1 MAAMDITAGA
11 APAAKD
17 ALPAHHVAAV
27 VVGNS
32 LEFYDFLT
40 YSFFA
45 AQIGRTFFP
54 SDNPVSSLLASLA
67 TFGAGFLTRPVGAF
81 FIGRLAD
88 RIGRRPAMFLSF
100 ALMGAGMLGLAL
112 TPSYAAIGIFAPI
125 LAIVFRLVQGFAL
138 GGELGPSTAYL
149 IEAAPERRRGV
160 FVSLQYSG
168 QQAAVLAAGLIGYV
182 LAKQLSPAALDAW
195 GWRAAFL
202 VGVVIVPFGLILRK
216 RLAETLTIDSD
227 TDPPR
232 PEAVRAY
239 WRLAVLALLL
249 LTSSTIGTY
258 ALGYLTTYAQETLHM
273 TASAAFGAT
282 VSQGVVG
289 MVMVVVGGILSDRF
303 GRKPTMVWPTVLL
316 VAVIWPSFW
325 AINRYPTAEVL
336 FAATAVMAAISSI
349 SSASIL
355 VAITESL
362 PKRVRAGSLALIYAV
377 AISVFG
383 GSTQFVIAWL
393 TDLLKDPLAPA
404 FYMIGA
410 TVLGLAAMLFMHE
423 SAPVTAQSA
432 SAAPS

>member
-1 MAAMDITAGA
+1 MAAMDATAGA
-11 APAAKD
+11 GAPARAGP
-17 ALPAHHVAAV
+17 PAHHVAAV

-100 ALMGAGMLGLAL
+100 ALMGSGMLGLAL

-125 LAIVFRLVQGFAL
+125 LAIAFRLIQGFAL

-149 IEAAPERRRGV
+149 IEAAPEHRRGV
-160 FVSLQYSG
+160 LVSLQYSG
-168 QQAAVLAAGLIGYV
+168 QQAAVLAAGLIGYA
-182 LAKQLSPAALDAW
+182 LARQLSPAALDAW

-202 VGVVIVPFGLILRK
+202 VGVVIVPFGLILRN
-216 RLAETLTIDSD
+216 RLAETLTHDAAV
-227 TDPPR
+227 DPPS
-232 PEAVRAY
+232 PQAVRAY
-239 WRLAVLALLL
+239 WKLTVLALLL
-249 LTSSTIGTY
+249 LTSGTIGTY

-289 MVMVVVGGILSDRF
+289 MVMVVVGGLISDRV
-303 GRKPTMVWPTVLL
+303 GRRPTMIWPTVLL
-316 VAVIWPSFW
+316 VVVIWPSFW

-336 FAATAVMAAISSI
+336 FGATAVMSAISSI

-383 GSTQFVIAWL
+383 GSTPFVIAWL

-410 TVLGLAAMLFMHE
+410 TVLGLVAMLFMRE
-423 SAPVTAQSA
+423 SAPARLAASGAQ
-432 SAAPS
+432 P

>member
-1 MAAMDITAGA
+1 
-11 APAAKD
+11 
-17 ALPAHHVAAV
+17 
-27 VVGNS
+27 
-32 LEFYDFLT
+32 
-40 YSFFA
+40 
-45 AQIGRTFFP
+45 
-54 SDNPVSSLLASLA
+54 
-67 TFGAGFLTRPVGAF
+67 
-81 FIGRLAD
+81 
-88 RIGRRPAMFLSF
+88 MFLSF

-125 LAIVFRLVQGFAL
+125 LAIAFRLVQGFAL

-202 VGVVIVPFGLILRK
+202 VGVVIVPFGLILRN

-227 TDPPR
+227 IDPPK

-289 MVMVVVGGILSDRF
+289 MVMVVIGGLLSDRF

-336 FAATAVMAAISSI
+336 FGATAVMAAISSI
-349 SSASIL
+349 SAASIL

-393 TDLLKDPLAPA
+393 TNLLKDPLAPA
-404 FYMIGA
+404 FYMMGA

-423 SAPVTAQSA
+423 SAPVKAPSA